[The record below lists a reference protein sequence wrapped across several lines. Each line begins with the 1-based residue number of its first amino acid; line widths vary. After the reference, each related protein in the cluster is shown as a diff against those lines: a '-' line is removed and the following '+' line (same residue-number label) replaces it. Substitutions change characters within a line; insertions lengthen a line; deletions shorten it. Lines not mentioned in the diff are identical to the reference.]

1 MKVCCPLLVTLWL
14 CLATLSSSSER
25 CDDWGVDT
33 MKQIQVYDGEPARIK
48 CPLFEAFLKYNYS
61 TAHSAGL
68 TLIWY
73 WIGQDRDLEEP
84 INFRLP
90 DNRISKEKDTLW
102 FRPALLNDTGNY
114 TCMLRNTT
122 YCSKVAFPLEVVQKD
137 QTSCVSQSIKPTEE
151 LFYLEHTNEKIICP
165 DIDGFY
171 PPSVTPTVNWYRN
184 CVLVKGFHDRY
195 PEGPTLIIG
204 IVRNVYKGNYTCI
217 VSYKENGRTYNL
229 TRTIRMKVV
238 GSPAKAMP
246 PQFSSPNKKIT
257 YELEAGADLVLPC
270 EVYFT
275 FLKDSQTEVW
285 WTVDGKNTDDIT
297 DMKIKV
303 SESVSIL
310 ELGHKDITRTLTISK
325 VTPKDLKRNYTC
337 HARNTRGEV
346 HQTAMVGM
354 KVLAP
359 RYTVELACGLGATVL
374 LVVIL
379 IVVYH
384 VYWLEMVL
392 FYRAH
397 FGTDEA
403 ILDGKEYDIY
413 VSYARN
419 AEEEEF
425 VLLTLRGVLENEF
438 GYKLCIFDRDSL
450 PGGNTTEAVFDFIQ
464 RSRRMIVVLS
474 PNYLTEKSISL
485 LEFKL
490 GIVCQNAISTKLIV
504 VEYRPLQVTHP
515 GILQLKESV
524 SFMTWDGDKS
534 KPPSSKF
541 WKALRLA
548 LPLRSLS
555 SSSGWNE
562 SCSSQ
567 SDISLDHVQRRRSR
581 LKGQLEPQSSRMGA
595 AAQSGVA
602 PAPRSKTK
610 HRAKPFM
617 PCQCCVTYCDNG
629 DKLRQKSRA
638 VPKSKW
644 ETHLCKP
651 VSGGNRL
658 EPPAAQLSALA
669 LCQYPDLSNSND
681 FCVL

>member
-90 DNRISKEKDTLW
+90 DNRVSKEKDTLW

-204 IVRNVYKGNYTCI
+204 IVRSVYKGNYTCI

-246 PQFSSPNKKIT
+246 PQFSSPNEKII

-303 SESVSIL
+303 SESVSTT
-310 ELGHKDITRTLTISK
+310 ELGHKDITRTLTIFK
-325 VTPKDLKRNYTC
+325 VTPEDLKRNYTC

-354 KVLAP
+354 K
-359 RYTVELACGLGATVL
+359 
-374 LVVIL
+374 
-379 IVVYH
+379 
-384 VYWLEMVL
+384 
-392 FYRAH
+392 
-397 FGTDEA
+397 D
-403 ILDGKEYDIY
+403 
-413 VSYARN
+413 
-419 AEEEEF
+419 
-425 VLLTLRGVLENEF
+425 
-438 GYKLCIFDRDSL
+438 
-450 PGGNTTEAVFDFIQ
+450 TTEAVFDFIQ

-474 PNYLTEKSISL
+474 PDYLTEKSISL
-485 LEFKL
+485 LEFNL

-524 SFMTWDGDKS
+524 SFVTWDGDKS
-534 KPPSSKF
+534 KPSGSKF
-541 WKALRLA
+541 WKALHLA

-595 AAQSGVA
+595 APQSGVA
-602 PAPRSKTK
+602 K

-617 PCQCCVTYCDNG
+617 PCQCCMTYCDNG

-638 VPKSKW
+638 VLKSKW

-669 LCQYPDLSNSND
+669 LCQYPDLSNNND

>member
-1 MKVCCPLLVTLWL
+1 MKVCRPLLITLWL
-14 CLATLSSSSER
+14 SLATLGSSSEC

-33 MKQIQVYDGEPARIK
+33 MKLIQVYDGEPARIK
-48 CPLFEAFLKYNYS
+48 CPLFEAFLKYNYT

-73 WIGQDRDLEEP
+73 WIGQDRDQEEL

-122 YCSKVAFPLEVVQKD
+122 SKVVFPLEVVQKD
-137 QTSCVSQSIKPTEE
+137 QTSCISQSIKPTEE

-171 PPSVTPTVNWYRN
+171 PPSVMPTVNWYRN

-204 IVRNVYKGNYTCI
+204 IVRSVYKGNYTCI

-246 PQFSSPNKKIT
+246 PQFSSPNEKII
-257 YELEAGADLVLPC
+257 YELEAVLV
-270 EVYFT
+270 
-275 FLKDSQTEVW
+275 
-285 WTVDGKNTDDIT
+285 
-297 DMKIKV
+297 
-303 SESVSIL
+303 
-310 ELGHKDITRTLTISK
+310 
-325 VTPKDLKRNYTC
+325 
-337 HARNTRGEV
+337 
-346 HQTAMVGM
+346 
-354 KVLAP
+354 P

-392 FYRAH
+392 FYRAR

-450 PGGNTTEAVFDFIQ
+450 PGGIVTDETLSFIQ
-464 RSRRMIVVLS
+464 KSRRLLVVLS
-474 PNYLTEKSISL
+474 PNYVLQGTQALLELKAGLENMASQGSIRVILIQYKAIKKSKVKELKRAKTALTVIKWKGEKSKYPRGR
-485 LEFKL
+485 FWK
-490 GIVCQNAISTKLIV
+490 Q
-504 VEYRPLQVTHP
+504 LQVEMPVKKKTRRAS
-515 GILQLKESV
+515 INEQELSDSFLQDV
-524 SFMTWDGDKS
+524 
-534 KPPSSKF
+534 
-541 WKALRLA
+541 
-548 LPLRSLS
+548 
-555 SSSGWNE
+555 
-562 SCSSQ
+562 
-567 SDISLDHVQRRRSR
+567 
-581 LKGQLEPQSSRMGA
+581 
-595 AAQSGVA
+595 
-602 PAPRSKTK
+602 
-610 HRAKPFM
+610 
-617 PCQCCVTYCDNG
+617 
-629 DKLRQKSRA
+629 
-638 VPKSKW
+638 
-644 ETHLCKP
+644 
-651 VSGGNRL
+651 
-658 EPPAAQLSALA
+658 
-669 LCQYPDLSNSND
+669 
-681 FCVL
+681 